1 MGTNILIVDDEKDI
15 RESLKDILEDEGHRI
30 FLAENAE
37 SARLVKNK
45 ENIGLILL
53 DIWMPD
59 CDGITLLKEW
69 SITNKINCPVLMMS
83 GHGTI
88 DTAIEATK
96 IGAYDFLE
104 KPISLQ
110 KLLNSINS
118 ALKKE
123 IQVKRLDQ
131 RFLDNT
137 QLNWIVLFRQKLR
150 DLKSSNIIYLKGQ
163 EGNFITICINDLVG
177 TNYLLINPNVII
189 RDNFIEKAAEKGC
202 NAILFKDFSKFDNL
216 KKENIIK
223 YLKLNTYKKIK
234 IIFIDESI
242 ENNFDIELATEENV
256 LNMPDFSNNQ
266 DMIPDFS
273 LAILNFYLSMNKH
286 LGYKEFEIS
295 ALNSLRI
302 ANNIKNIDMLDAI
315 IFNLIRVS
323 EGQKITSEDVE
334 SYLHGLKNSKDY
346 TTNTQQD
353 TSDISENI
361 FNKSLKEAREEFEKL
376 YFNFHMQKKLSV
388 SDLAKKSGVE
398 RTHLYR
404 KLKSLGIKSK

>member
-1 MGTNILIVDDEKDI
+1 MPTNILIVDDEGDI
-15 RESLKDILEDEGHRI
+15 RESLKDILEDEGHKI
-30 FLAENAE
+30 FLAKNAE
-37 SARLVKNK
+37 AARLIKNK
-45 ENIGLILL
+45 EEIGLVLL

-69 SITNKINCPVLMMS
+69 ASENKINCPVLMMS

-88 DTAIEATK
+88 DTAIEATR

-110 KLLNSINS
+110 KLLNSINT

-123 IQVKRLDQ
+123 IHVTKMDQ
-131 RFLDNT
+131 SFLDNA
-137 QLNWIVLFRQKLR
+137 QLNWIVQFRQKLR
-150 DLKSSNIIYLKGQ
+150 DLKSSNIIYIEGL
-163 EGNFITICINDLVG
+163 EGNLINICINSLVG
-177 TNYLLINPNVII
+177 TNYLLINSDAII
-189 RDNFIEKAAEKGC
+189 KDNFIEKAAERGC
-202 NAILFKDFSKFDNL
+202 NAILFKNFSKFDNL
-216 KKENIIK
+216 KKDNITK

-242 ENNFDIELATEENV
+242 KNINVTEVLEENI
-256 LNMPDFSNNQ
+256 LHMPDFKKNQ
-266 DMIPDFS
+266 DLIPDFS

-286 LGYKEFEIS
+286 LGYKEFEIA

-302 ANNIKNIDMLDAI
+302 SNIIKNIDVLDNI
-315 IFNLIRVS
+315 IFNLIKVS
-323 EGQKITSEDVE
+323 EGQKITSECVE
-334 SYLHGLKNSKDY
+334 SYLDGIKNKEDNKI
-346 TTNTQQD
+346 TKQQD
-353 TSDISENI
+353 SYNVSGDI
-361 FNKSLKEAREEFEKL
+361 FNKALKEAREDFEKL
-376 YFNFHMQKKLSV
+376 YFNFHMQKNLSV

>member
-1 MGTNILIVDDEKDI
+1 MATNILIVDDEEDI
-15 RESLKDILEDEGHRI
+15 RESLKDILEDEGHKI

-37 SARLVKNK
+37 EARLIKNK
-45 ENIGLILL
+45 EEIELILL

-69 SITNKINCPVLMMS
+69 ASENKINCPVLMMS

-88 DTAIEATK
+88 DTAIEATR

-110 KLLNSINS
+110 KLLNSINT

-123 IQVKRLDQ
+123 IHVTKMDQ
-131 RFLDNT
+131 SFLDNA
-137 QLNWIVLFRQKLR
+137 QLNWIVQFRQKLR
-150 DLKSSNIIYLKGQ
+150 DLKSSNIIYLEGL
-163 EGNFITICINDLVG
+163 EGNLINICINSLVG
-177 TNYLLINPNVII
+177 TNYLLINSDAII
-189 RDNFIEKAAEKGC
+189 KDNFIEKAAERGC
-202 NAILFKDFSKFDNL
+202 NAILFKNFSKFDNL
-216 KKENIIK
+216 KKDNITK

-242 ENNFDIELATEENV
+242 ANINVAEELSEENV
-256 LNMPDFSNNQ
+256 LHMPDFSKNQ
-266 DMIPDFS
+266 DLIPDFS

-286 LGYKEFEIS
+286 LGYKEFEIA
-295 ALNSLRI
+295 ALNYLRI
-302 ANNIKNIDMLDAI
+302 SSNVKNIDVLDNI
-315 IFNLIRVS
+315 IFNLIKVS
-323 EGQKITSEDVE
+323 EGQKITSECVE
-334 SYLHGLKNSKDY
+334 SYLDGIKNKEDNKI
-346 TTNTQQD
+346 TKQQD
-353 TSDISENI
+353 SYNVSEDI
-361 FNKSLKEAREEFEKL
+361 FNKALKDAREDFEKL
-376 YFNFHMQKKLSV
+376 YFNFHMQKNLSV

>member
-1 MGTNILIVDDEKDI
+1 MPTNILIVDDEGDI
-15 RESLKDILEDEGHRI
+15 RESLKDILEDEGHKI
-30 FLAENAE
+30 FLAKNAE
-37 SARLVKNK
+37 AARLIKNK
-45 ENIGLILL
+45 EEIGLVLL

-69 SITNKINCPVLMMS
+69 ASENKINCPVLMMS

-88 DTAIEATK
+88 DTAIEATR

-110 KLLNSINS
+110 KLLNSINT

-123 IQVKRLDQ
+123 IHVTKMDQ
-131 RFLDNT
+131 SFLDNA
-137 QLNWIVLFRQKLR
+137 QLNWIVQFRQKLR
-150 DLKSSNIIYLKGQ
+150 DLKSSNIIYLEGL
-163 EGNFITICINDLVG
+163 EGNLINICINSLVG
-177 TNYLLINPNVII
+177 TNYLLINSDAII
-189 RDNFIEKAAEKGC
+189 KDNFIEKAAERGC
-202 NAILFKDFSKFDNL
+202 NAILFKNFSKFDNL
-216 KKENIIK
+216 KKDNITK

-242 ENNFDIELATEENV
+242 KNINVTEVLEENI
-256 LNMPDFSNNQ
+256 LHMPDFKKNQ
-266 DMIPDFS
+266 DLIPDFS

-286 LGYKEFEIS
+286 LGYKEFEIA

-302 ANNIKNIDMLDAI
+302 SNIIKNIDVLDNI
-315 IFNLIRVS
+315 IFNLIKVS
-323 EGQKITSEDVE
+323 EGQKITSECVE
-334 SYLHGLKNSKDY
+334 SYLDGIKNKEDNKI
-346 TTNTQQD
+346 TKQQD
-353 TSDISENI
+353 SYNVSGDI
-361 FNKSLKEAREEFEKL
+361 FNKALKEAREDFEKL
-376 YFNFHMQKKLSV
+376 YFNFHMQKNLSV

>member
-1 MGTNILIVDDEKDI
+1 MPTNILIVDDEGDI
-15 RESLKDILEDEGHRI
+15 RESLKDILEDEGHKI
-30 FLAENAE
+30 FLAKNAE
-37 SARLVKNK
+37 AARLIKNK
-45 ENIGLILL
+45 EEIGLVLL

-69 SITNKINCPVLMMS
+69 ASENKINCPVLMMS

-88 DTAIEATK
+88 DTAIEATR

-110 KLLNSINS
+110 KLLNSINT

-123 IQVKRLDQ
+123 IHVTKIDQ
-131 RFLDNT
+131 SFLDNA
-137 QLNWIVLFRQKLR
+137 QLNWIVQFRQKLR
-150 DLKSSNIIYLKGQ
+150 DLKSSNIIYIEGL
-163 EGNFITICINDLVG
+163 EGNLINICINSLVG
-177 TNYLLINPNVII
+177 TNYLLINSDAII
-189 RDNFIEKAAEKGC
+189 KDNFIEKAAERGC
-202 NAILFKDFSKFDNL
+202 NAILFKNFSKFDNL
-216 KKENIIK
+216 KKDNITR

-242 ENNFDIELATEENV
+242 KNINAIEVLEENI
-256 LNMPDFSNNQ
+256 LHMPDFEKNQ
-266 DMIPDFS
+266 DLIPDFS

-286 LGYKEFEIS
+286 LGYKEFEIA

-302 ANNIKNIDMLDAI
+302 SNIIKNIDVLDNI
-315 IFNLIRVS
+315 IFNLIKVS
-323 EGQKITSEDVE
+323 EGQKITSECVE
-334 SYLHGLKNSKDY
+334 SYLDGIKNKEDNKI
-346 TTNTQQD
+346 TKQQD
-353 TSDISENI
+353 SYNVSGDI
-361 FNKSLKEAREEFEKL
+361 FNKALKEAREDFEKL
-376 YFNFHMQKKLSV
+376 YFNFHMQKNLSV

>member
-1 MGTNILIVDDEKDI
+1 MPTNILIVDDEGDI
-15 RESLKDILEDEGHRI
+15 RESLKDILEDEGHKI
-30 FLAENAE
+30 FLAKNAE
-37 SARLVKNK
+37 AARLIKNK
-45 ENIGLILL
+45 EEIGLVLL

-69 SITNKINCPVLMMS
+69 ASENKINCPVLMMS

-88 DTAIEATK
+88 DTAIEATR

-110 KLLNSINS
+110 KLLNSINT

-123 IQVKRLDQ
+123 IHVTKMDQ
-131 RFLDNT
+131 SFLDNA
-137 QLNWIVLFRQKLR
+137 QLNWIVQFRQKLR
-150 DLKSSNIIYLKGQ
+150 DLKSSNIIYIEGL
-163 EGNFITICINDLVG
+163 EGNLINICINSLVG
-177 TNYLLINPNVII
+177 TNYLLINSDAII
-189 RDNFIEKAAEKGC
+189 KDNFIEKAAERGC
-202 NAILFKDFSKFDNL
+202 NAILFKNFSKFDNL
-216 KKENIIK
+216 KKDNITR

-242 ENNFDIELATEENV
+242 KNINAIEVLEENI
-256 LNMPDFSNNQ
+256 LHMPDFEKNQ
-266 DMIPDFS
+266 DLIPDFS

-286 LGYKEFEIS
+286 LGYKEFEIA

-302 ANNIKNIDMLDAI
+302 SNIIKNIDVLDNI
-315 IFNLIRVS
+315 IFNLIKVS
-323 EGQKITSEDVE
+323 EGQKITSECVE
-334 SYLHGLKNSKDY
+334 SYLDGIKNKEDNKI
-346 TTNTQQD
+346 TKQQD
-353 TSDISENI
+353 SYNVSGDI
-361 FNKSLKEAREEFEKL
+361 FNKALKEAREDFEKL
-376 YFNFHMQKKLSV
+376 YFNFHMQKNLSV